1 MRNRYLG
8 FGVCIAFV
16 LGSAFSLLAQS
27 DAVKVQRQGNVQLQG
42 DSTQSVL
49 SAKLSES
56 PAIDSGSNESE
67 LPDAPSAAKPEA
79 SAGEA
84 APSPA
89 VRKEESQGAPPAAM
103 GGPLWI
109 DRSVTDRNYLAFTG
123 VMLAASVANAELTLR
138 CLGKHFACNDVPRSL
153 DSRVAL
159 YGIGIPADLGVAYL
173 TYTMKRK
180 HNHMWYVPA
189 ALVTGANLFFAWR
202 AYHWSQIHST
212 P

>member
-1 MRNRYLG
+1 MRNRYLRLC
-8 FGVCIAFV
+8 VCIAFV

-27 DAVKVQRQGNVQLQG
+27 DGGDVQLQDNVQLQ
-42 DSTQSVL
+42 DDPTQLVL
-49 SAKLSES
+49 SAKL
-56 PAIDSGSNESE
+56 GE

-109 DRSVTDRNYLAFTG
+109 DRGVADRNYLAFTG
-123 VMLAASVANAELTLR
+123 VMFAASVANAELTLR
-138 CLGKHFACNDVPRSL
+138 CLGKHAACNDVPASL
-153 DSRVAL
+153 NSRKAL

-202 AYHWSQIHST
+202 AYHWTQQ
-212 P
+212 